1 MTRLQA
7 IKLSLMI
14 VTANAIITAILMMF
28 IR

>member
-14 VTANAIITAILMMF
+14 VTANAIITAILMIL